1 MFLMDV
7 YNDHE
12 QKSIATEKTYELN
25 SNLEN
30 EMSYLEYPFIT

>member
-12 QKSIATEKTYELN
+12 QKSIVQKRHT
-25 SNLEN
+25 NLIVTLR
-30 EMSYLEYPFIT
+30 MKYLIWNILS